1 MNVMIYG
8 THTNSGFYKHGTNGW
23 VHVSDMVKGTR
34 KSIYAMSIPEL
45 LDIEKEIKS
54 LVFDRRMPKA
64 AARSLHECYMLAKSR
79 RDCEDRYES
88 ICQRVEKAGEVIPL
102 EIEEK
107 ALQLLH
113 DVDNHYKNNCN
124 KVI

>member
-1 MNVMIYG
+1 MNVIVYG
-8 THTNSGFYKHGTNGW
+8 VYDNSGFYKHGSNGW
-23 VHVSDMVKGTR
+23 VYLSLIEGAR
-34 KSIYAMSIPEL
+34 KSIYAMTKAEL
-45 LDIEKEIKS
+45 ADVEKEIKS

-88 ICQRVEKAGEVIPL
+88 MCQRVEKAGEVICKD
-102 EIEEK
+102 IEVK

-113 DVDNHYKNNCN
+113 DIDNHYKNNCRSA
-124 KVI
+124 I

>member
-1 MNVMIYG
+1 MNVIVYG
-8 THTNSGFYKHGTNGW
+8 MYDNSGFYKHGSNGW
-23 VHVSDMVKGTR
+23 VYLSLIEGAR
-34 KSIYAMSIPEL
+34 KSIYAMTKAEL
-45 LDIEKEIKS
+45 ADVEKEIKL

-88 ICQRVEKAGEVIPL
+88 MSQRVEKAGEVIPL

>member
-1 MNVMIYG
+1 MNAIVYG
-8 THTNSGFYKHGTNGW
+8 VYDNSGFYKHGSNGW
-23 VHVSDMVKGTR
+23 VYLSRTEGVR
-34 KSIYAMSIPEL
+34 KNIYAMSMAEL

-64 AARSLHECYMLAKSR
+64 AARSLHKCYMLVKIR

-88 ICQRVEKAGEVIPL
+88 ICQRAEKAGEVIPL

-113 DVDNHYKNNCN
+113 DIDNYYMNNCRN
-124 KVI
+124 AI

>member
-34 KSIYAMSIPEL
+34 KSIYAMSMAEL

-64 AARSLHECYMLAKSR
+64 AARSLHKCYMLVKIR

-88 ICQRVEKAGEVIPL
+88 ICQRAEKAGEVIHL

-113 DVDNHYKNNCN
+113 VIDDRYLSNCN

>member
-1 MNVMIYG
+1 MNVIVYG
-8 THTNSGFYKHGTNGW
+8 VCDNGGFYKHSSNGW
-23 VHVSDMVKGTR
+23 VYLSLIEGAR
-34 KSIYAMSIPEL
+34 KSIYAMTKAEL
-45 LDIEKEIKS
+45 ADVEKEIKS

-64 AARSLHECYMLAKSR
+64 AARSLHECYMVARLR
-79 RDCEDRYES
+79 RDCEDRYENMH
-88 ICQRVEKAGEVIPL
+88 QKAKKAGEVIPL